1 MRIAFNALAIV
12 LAMAFALCLDI
23 SPDKPSFRVDLTSE
37 AEAIVGRPLTP
48 LSCAGVARRTTR
60 RVIVGTSVAASASA
74 AAAASASQTAAPPP
88 SAPPSSAPPPPAATS
103 HSAVPVGTVVAA
115 LPSDCSTVAVD
126 GVSYSDCGGVFYK
139 AAFQG
144 NNLVYV
150 VVEKPMK

>member
-23 SPDKPSFRVDLTSE
+23 SDNPSVRVDLVSE
-37 AEAIVGRPLTP
+37 AEAIIGRPLTP

-74 AAAASASQTAAPPP
+74 AAAASASQTAAP
-88 SAPPSSAPPPPAATS
+88 SSAPPPPAATAS

>member
-23 SPDKPSFRVDLTSE
+23 SDNPSVRVDLVSE
-37 AEAIVGRPLTP
+37 AEAIIGRPLTP

-60 RVIVGTSVAASASA
+60 RVIVGTSVAASAS
-74 AAAASASQTAAPPP
+74 QTAA
-88 SAPPSSAPPPPAATS
+88 PSSAPPPPAATAS